1 MLVQKVEAESCDE
14 QDRSRS
20 VAVTQSGSPVHISD
34 LEVQRCKIIWN
45 RSLTSYFGCC
55 SLWPVSLPRRTQIEI
70 QEKENADGKT
80 HPSLELLAGNG
91 EFGYRGRVESTE
103 CVRAGVTNAVNTGS
117 TRLFHDLLQSEPL
130 TVLSRHG
137 LGGLRLV

>member
-1 MLVQKVEAESCDE
+1 MNLEITQRSTVLTAPAISPQHLHVQGFVRTSIKP
-14 QDRSRS
+14 QPRS
-20 VAVTQSGSPVHISD
+20 
-34 LEVQRCKIIWN
+34 
-45 RSLTSYFGCC
+45 
-55 SLWPVSLPRRTQIEI
+55 I
-70 QEKENADGKT
+70 QEKESTDGKT

-103 CVRAGVTNAVNTGS
+103 CVRAGVTNAVNKGAIC
-117 TRLFHDLLQSEPL
+117 LFHDLLQSEPL